1 MAPMIQRLYA
11 LRWWMISLITLG
23 TILNYLTRATLGVAA
38 PTLTGDL
45 GIGEKEYSWIT
56 GVFQIGIMLQPIAGY
71 VMDVIGLKL
80 GFGLFAIAW
89 ALITMLHGAATS
101 WPMLAALRGLM
112 GFAEGSAQPGGMKAV
127 AEWFPAKER
136 GFAAGVYNIG
146 ASFGSMLAAPLV
158 VWAIMFHSWRL
169 AFVIAGA
176 LALVWVA
183 LWFRFYYSP
192 KQHPSL
198 SSQERDYIESGQE
211 AHLAASGSKPSIL
224 SLIRQRNTWG
234 IAIPRLLADPTWG
247 TLSFWVPF
255 YLVTERGFDLKQI
268 ALFAWLPFVT
278 ADIGCL
284 AGPTLAMWLQRK
296 GVSLINARRWAF
308 TVGALLMT
316 GMMFVAKVED
326 PYMAILL
333 LCLGGF
339 AHQTL
344 SITVI
349 TMASDLFRKNEVA
362 TVAGIAGFCGNLG
375 VLVFTLLIGGLV
387 KTVGYDPFFVALA
400 VFDILGAIWLWTMVR
415 ERISTPPAP
424 AAVAAT

>member
-1 MAPMIQRLYA
+1 MPVIRRLYA
-11 LRWWMISLITLG
+11 LRWWMISLITIG

-38 PTLTGDL
+38 PTLTGEL
-45 GIGEKEYSWIT
+45 GIGEQEYSWIT

-71 VMDVIGLKL
+71 IMDLIGLKL

-89 ALITMLHGAATS
+89 ALITMLHGVATN
-101 WPMLAALRGLM
+101 WQILAGLRGLM

-136 GFAAGVYNIG
+136 GFAGGFYNIG

-158 VWAIMFHSWRL
+158 AWAILYHSWRM
-169 AFVIAGA
+169 AFVVAGGLA
-176 LALVWVA
+176 LAWVA
-183 LWFRFYYSP
+183 LWFKFYYSP
-192 KQHPSL
+192 KDHPKISAE
-198 SSQERDYIESGQE
+198 ERDYIESGQE
-211 AHLAASGSKPSIL
+211 AHLAAGATRT
-224 SLIRQRNTWG
+224 SLLGLLKQRNTWG
-234 IAIPRLLADPTWG
+234 IAIPRMLADPTWG
-247 TLSFWVPF
+247 TLAFWVPF
-255 YLVTERGFDLKQI
+255 YLMTERGFDIKQI

-284 AGPTLAMWLQRK
+284 AGPTIVLWLQKRGFGLITARK
-296 GVSLINARRWAF
+296 WAF

-316 GMMFVAKVED
+316 SMAFVGKVD
-326 PYMAILL
+326 SPYVAIAL

-349 TMASDLFRKNEVA
+349 TMSSDLFRRNEVA
-362 TVAGIAGFCGNLG
+362 TVAGVGGFCGNLG
-375 VLVFTLLIGGLV
+375 VLLFTLLIGGLV

-400 VFDILGAIWLWTMVR
+400 VFDILGAIWLWSMVR
-415 ERISTPPAP
+415 DRANPSVT
-424 AAVAAT
+424 AAT